1 MSRRNLFWGERFENP
16 NEESIWDELRY
27 WYQNPI
33 TEAEQKTRDKEI
45 QDYIDVI
52 LEKAFGG

>member
-1 MSRRNLFWGERFENP
+1 MLRRNLFWGEQFEDP
-16 NEESIWDELRY
+16 NEEDIWDELKY

-33 TEAEQKTRDKEI
+33 TEAEQKARDKEI

-52 LEKAFGG
+52 LEKAFGS

>member
-33 TEAEQKTRDKEI
+33 TEAEQKARDKEI